1 MTAVWILL
9 WIVFSVVILGTTF
22 WSLIIQFQQKKTW
35 EAFAKKAGLKY
46 MKGTFS
52 GPCAVEGVLDGYDIS
67 LFTAEQ
73 QNADTRTN
81 KKVTGLQ
88 VNANEGFVDGLAC
101 GTPEMRTFIKS
112 LDGIKRHD
120 MADKKWDKNFLISAR
135 NTDAVN
141 LFLTDERLEAIQKM
155 LKVNNADVI
164 LLMDS
169 NEGVYRIE
177 TSNPLTDLD
186 QLEKMVKATIA
197 RYKKLSVS
205 KEEEAKFKKLYEAPT
220 Q

>member
-1 MTAVWILL
+1 
-9 WIVFSVVILGTTF
+9 
-22 WSLIIQFQQKKTW
+22 
-35 EAFAKKAGLKY
+35 

-164 LLMDS
+164 LLVDS